1 MEQAEKQHIRYRET
15 RIQITTGLSSETTN
29 HRKKMEQNLKRLKE
43 NKLSQEFLFPKHVC
57 IGSPWWPSG
66 WERTLLLA
74 WVQILVR
81 RLRSHKAET

>member
-43 NKLSQEFLFPKHVC
+43 NKLSQEFSVSKTC
-57 IGSPWWPSG
+57 IYSKESILQ
-66 WERTLLLA
+66 ERTDGTGTLEQRTLA
-74 WVQILVR
+74 SISLYILP
-81 RLRSHKAET
+81 LF

>member
-43 NKLSQEFLFPKHVC
+43 NKNLNEIKTFDWKN
-57 IGSPWWPSG
+57 
-66 WERTLLLA
+66 
-74 WVQILVR
+74 
-81 RLRSHKAET
+81 